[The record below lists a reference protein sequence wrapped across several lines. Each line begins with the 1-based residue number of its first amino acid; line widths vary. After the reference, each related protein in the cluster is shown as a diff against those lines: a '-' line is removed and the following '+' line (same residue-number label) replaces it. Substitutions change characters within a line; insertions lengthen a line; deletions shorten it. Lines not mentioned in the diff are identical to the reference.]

1 MAITITKENYPA
13 LANGTGIS
21 GNRVVLYLNY
31 GATAT
36 SEKPVWVLV
45 GGLKSH
51 TLSIS
56 AEVNSTQTK
65 DMGYWASG
73 ALVSK
78 SAELSAE
85 VVMKRDDTA
94 QMAIEE
100 FMYDDNITAEK
111 QALMF
116 AIVDLDTKEFVQV
129 WAIPTS
135 WETTADGEDMI
146 SKSLS
151 ATVVGAP
158 EKKTSFAVS
167 A

>member
-21 GNRVVLYLNY
+21 GKRVVLYLNY
-31 GATAT
+31 GETAT
-36 SEKPVWVLV
+36 SQKPVWVLV

-56 AEVNSTQTK
+56 AEVNSVQTK
-65 DMGYWASG
+65 DTGYWASG

-146 SKSLS
+146 AKSLS

-158 EKKTSFAVS
+158 EKKTAFTAS
-167 A
+167 

>member
-21 GNRVVLYLNY
+21 GKRVVLYLNY

-56 AEVNSTQTK
+56 AEVNSAQTK

-100 FMYDDNITAEK
+100 FMYNDNITAEK

-146 SKSLS
+146 AKSLS
-151 ATVVGAP
+151 ATVVGTP

>member
-21 GNRVVLYLNY
+21 GKRVVLYLNY

-36 SEKPVWVLV
+36 AEAPKWELV

-56 AEVNSTQTK
+56 AEVNTQQTK
-65 DMGYWASG
+65 ESGYWAKG
-73 ALVSK
+73 AMISK

-85 VVMKRDDTA
+85 VVMERDDA
-94 QMAIEE
+94 GQEAIEA
-100 FMYDDNITAEK
+100 FMMDDEITAAK
-111 QALMF
+111 NALMF
-116 AIVDLDTKEFVQV
+116 AIVDLDTKEYVRL

-135 WETTADGEDMI
+135 WEISADGEDMVM
-146 SKSLS
+146 KSLS
-151 ATVVGAP
+151 ATVVGTP
-158 EKKTSFAVS
+158 EKKTAFS
-167 A
+167 AS

>member
-21 GNRVVLYLNY
+21 GKRVVLYLNY
-31 GATAT
+31 GETAT
-36 SEKPVWVLV
+36 SQKPVWVLV

-51 TLSIS
+51 TISIS
-56 AEVNSTQTK
+56 AEVNSAQTK
-65 DMGYWASG
+65 DMGYWSSG

-100 FMYDDNITAEK
+100 FMYDDDITAEK

-146 SKSLS
+146 AKSLS

-158 EKKTSFAVS
+158 EKKTAFTAS
-167 A
+167 

>member
-1 MAITITKENYPA
+1 
-13 LANGTGIS
+13 
-21 GNRVVLYLNY
+21 
-31 GATAT
+31 
-36 SEKPVWVLV
+36 
-45 GGLKSH
+45 
-51 TLSIS
+51 
-56 AEVNSTQTK
+56 
-65 DMGYWASG
+65 
-73 ALVSK
+73 
-78 SAELSAE
+78 
-85 VVMKRDDTA
+85 MKRDDTA

-146 SKSLS
+146 AKSLS